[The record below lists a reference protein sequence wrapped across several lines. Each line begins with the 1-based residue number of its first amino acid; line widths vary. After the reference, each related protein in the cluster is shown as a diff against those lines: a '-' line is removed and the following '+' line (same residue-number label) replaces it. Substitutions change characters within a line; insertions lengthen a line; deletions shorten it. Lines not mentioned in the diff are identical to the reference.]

1 MNKLCKAY
9 SLFCVLVENCI
20 FSIKDIK
27 IVTFSRKKQEHF
39 KGVGNIVSYRVLG
52 VKKMEDR
59 FCAGEEYQV
68 REGDTLY
75 QISRRHQ
82 IPLDQIMQANPYVNV
97 YNLQPGE
104 WICIPRNMERSQQS
118 QERNETTTNNN
129 MDHTNR
135 NGIMLEY
142 VITGNET
149 LEQVLNKF
157 DVDLEELLKY
167 NGMNAIGLRRGTV
180 LRIPKKIDD

>member
-1 MNKLCKAY
+1 
-9 SLFCVLVENCI
+9 
-20 FSIKDIK
+20 
-27 IVTFSRKKQEHF
+27 
-39 KGVGNIVSYRVLG
+39 
-52 VKKMEDR
+52 MEDR

-75 QISRRHQ
+75 QISRRYQ
-82 IPLDQIMQANPYVNV
+82 IPLDRIMQANPYVNV

-104 WICIPRNMERSQQS
+104 WICIPMDMERPKQRME
-118 QERNETTTNNN
+118 QEKNETTNNN
-129 MDHTNR
+129 MDSVNR
-135 NGIMLEY
+135 NGVMLEY
-142 VITGNET
+142 VITGNDT
-149 LEQVLNKF
+149 LEQVLDKF

>member
-39 KGVGNIVSYRVLG
+39 KGGGNIVSYRVLG

-75 QISRRHQ
+75 QISRKHQ
-82 IPLDQIMQANPYVNV
+82 IPLDQIMQANPY
-97 YNLQPGE
+97 
-104 WICIPRNMERSQQS
+104 I
-118 QERNETTTNNN
+118 
-129 MDHTNR
+129 H
-135 NGIMLEY
+135 
-142 VITGNET
+142 
-149 LEQVLNKF
+149 
-157 DVDLEELLKY
+157 
-167 NGMNAIGLRRGTV
+167 
-180 LRIPKKIDD
+180 

>member
-1 MNKLCKAY
+1 MEFLKGKFKWIL
-9 SLFCVLVENCI
+9 SLFLTVFLMASSFLGCTLEDLDSFLGNEETITAEN
-20 FSIKDIK
+20 
-27 IVTFSRKKQEHF
+27 Q
-39 KGVGNIVSYRVLG
+39 
-52 VKKMEDR
+52 
-59 FCAGEEYQV
+59 
-68 REGDTLY
+68 
-75 QISRRHQ
+75 
-82 IPLDQIMQANPYVNV
+82 
-97 YNLQPGE
+97 
-104 WICIPRNMERSQQS
+104 
-118 QERNETTTNNN
+118 NETTTNNN